1 MEKLY
6 VMLIQAGRKTIDDV
20 PQTLREKVLALLEKT
35 EN

>member
-6 VMLIQAGRKTIDDV
+6 VMLIQAERKTIDDV

>member
-6 VMLIQAGRKTIDDV
+6 VMLIQAGRKTVEDV
-20 PQTLREKVLALLEKT
+20 PQSLRQKVMALLEKT